1 MKRIINLSKIIFSVL
16 LLAYTG
22 YIVYFLFMAPKEERY
37 NFAAHMQGNGLSQAV
52 FQILIKEYPEDARN
66 YFEMSVPHNKRGDF
80 TTGFSLLNKAV
91 ALNPKAHHGYRGYMK
106 LRFLRDYEGALTDF
120 SKLDSLT
127 PNFVD
132 APWGEDI
139 DFLRGEC
146 YYGLKQYELAITA
159 FQQSLQN
166 QKEDWADVQTFV
178 FIGLC
183 KDQLDKTA
191 EAVTAFETALKYA
204 QTTCEAHVALGR
216 IYVREGNLEKAR
228 FHLEQATKTLP
239 YKRDDYYKE
248 YLNEV
253 YKTDIEALRNRLVL

>member
-22 YIVYFLFMAPKEERY
+22 YLVYFLSMAPKEQRY
-37 NFAAHMQGNGLSQAV
+37 NFAAHMQGNGLSQTV
-52 FQILIKEYPEDARN
+52 FKILIRQYPEDARN

-80 TTGFSLLNKAV
+80 ATGFFLLNKAV
-91 ALNPKAHHGYRGYMK
+91 ALNPKAHLGYRGYMK
-106 LRFLRDYEGALTDF
+106 LRFLRDYVGALTDF
-120 SKLDSLT
+120 SQLDTLT

-146 YYGLKQYELAITA
+146 YYGLKKYESAIA
-159 FQQSLQN
+159 SFQQSLKN

-178 FIGLC
+178 YLGLC
-183 KDQLDKTA
+183 NDQLGKTA
-191 EAVTAFETALKYA
+191 EAITAYETALKYA
-204 QTTCEAHVALGR
+204 PTTCEAHLELAR
-216 IYVREGNLEKAR
+216 IYLRQVQFEKAR
-228 FHLEQATKTLP
+228 FHLEQATKTLA

-253 YKTDIEALRNRLVL
+253 YETDLEALRSRLLH